1 MAIEQTAITRAT
13 FDEVILPIYAP
24 AEFIPVKGQGSRIW
38 DQQGKEYV
46 DFAGGIA
53 VTALGHCHPA
63 LVNALKTQGE
73 TLWHISNVFTNEP
86 ALRLGRKL
94 IEATLIKNW
103 LVALSLSAVR
113 AIAMVPRVLRRPLS
127 ASFLIGGFGFF
138 CCICSVKPPP

>member
-13 FDEVILPIYAP
+13 FDEVILLIYAP

-73 TLWHISNVFTNEP
+73 TCGIL
-86 ALRLGRKL
+86 
-94 IEATLIKNW
+94 ATFSPMSRRCVL
-103 LVALSLSAVR
+103 AVN
-113 AIAMVPRVLRRPLS
+113 
-127 ASFLIGGFGFF
+127 
-138 CCICSVKPPP
+138 